1 MQASIEKRR
10 TIHRY
15 ESIGSRLY
23 KDRAL
28 YLISLPFVI
37 YFILFVLRPMWGV
50 QIAFRDYNVYKG
62 IEGSPWVGLE
72 NFKSFLSG
80 PYFVR
85 NLLNTLIINFYGLVF
100 VFPAPI
106 VLAVLLNEV
115 KSTRYKKTVQTITY
129 LPHFI
134 SLVVVAGILINL
146 LSPGSGLVNILLEKL
161 GHERIYFLMEPR
173 YFRTIY
179 TLMDIWKET
188 GFNAIVYVSAMASI
202 DVSLYE
208 ACIVDGGKKWTQFVH
223 ITLPGILPTIV
234 IMFIMRVGNMLN
246 LGYEAIILL
255 YQPTTYEVSDVIST
269 YVYRVG
275 LTNGDYSLA
284 TAVSLFNSIIG
295 IILVW
300 LSNTVSK
307 KAVGNGLW

>member
-1 MQASIEKRR
+1 MQASIEKKRKAVSLG
-10 TIHRY
+10 
-15 ESIGSRLY
+15 EMGKKLY

-37 YFILFVLRPMWGV
+37 YFLLFVLRPMWGI
-50 QIAFRDYNVYKG
+50 QIAFRDYNVYEG
-62 IEGSPWVGLE
+62 IAASPWVGLKHFQ
-72 NFKSFLSG
+72 NFLSG

-85 NLLNTLIINFYGLVF
+85 NLRNTLIINLYGLIF

-106 VLAVLLNEV
+106 VLAVLLNEI
-115 KSTRYKKTVQTITY
+115 KNLRYKKTVQTITY

-134 SLVVVAGILINL
+134 SVVVVAGILTNL
-146 LSPGSGLVNILLEKL
+146 LSPSSGLINILLEKF
-161 GHERIYFLMEPR
+161 GHERIYFLMQPQ
-173 YFRTIY
+173 YFRAIY

-188 GFNAIVYVSAMASI
+188 GFGAIVYVSAMASI

-208 ACIVDGGKKWTQFVH
+208 ACIMDGGKKWTQFVH

-246 LGYEAIILL
+246 VGYEAILLL
-255 YQPTTYEVSDVIST
+255 YQPTTYEVADVIST
-269 YVYRVG
+269 YVYRTG

-284 TAVSLFNSIIG
+284 TAVNLFNSLIG
-295 IILVW
+295 ILLVW

-307 KAVGNGLW
+307 HAVGNGLW